1 MRALVDDLNDGKL
14 DGVIAEVNN
23 ASTTTIDQAAER
35 AAALIDRLTWRLLIV
50 VGVLLGGL
58 VVYRLIASRLTPA
71 AR

>member
-1 MRALVDDLNDGKL
+1 LRALVDDLNDGKL